1 MLDEDKTP
9 FRFISAILALSL
21 LNFGSISQENAN
33 ELTLIVK
40 TWKFL
45 HQ

>member
-9 FRFISAILALSL
+9 FRFFSAILALSL
-21 LNFGSISQENAN
+21 LNSGSISQENAN
-33 ELTLIVK
+33 ELALIMK

-45 HQ
+45 HR